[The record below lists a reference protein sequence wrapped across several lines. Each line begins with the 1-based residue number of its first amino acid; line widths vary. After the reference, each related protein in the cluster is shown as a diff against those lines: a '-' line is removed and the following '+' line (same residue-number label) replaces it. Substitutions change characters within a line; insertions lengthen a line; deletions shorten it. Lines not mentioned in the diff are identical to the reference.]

1 MPEILESILV
11 IILDPIH
18 SCWLHFVDVD
28 RIWIG
33 CPGSFLPAVAL
44 KCKNVARYAFNF
56 VLYVKHQ
63 RQKHFS
69 IRQHH

>member
-33 CPGSFLPAVAL
+33 CPGSFREYFSDYIGP
-44 KCKNVARYAFNF
+44 NSF
-56 VLYVKHQ
+56 VLVAFCWR
-63 RQKHFS
+63 RQDMDWLS
-69 IRQHH
+69 W